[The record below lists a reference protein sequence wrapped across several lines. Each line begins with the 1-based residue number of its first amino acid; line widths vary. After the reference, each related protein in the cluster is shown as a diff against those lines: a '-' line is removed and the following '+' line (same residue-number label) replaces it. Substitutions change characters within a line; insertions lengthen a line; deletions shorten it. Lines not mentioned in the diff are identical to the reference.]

1 MGFDIFMYSIA
12 LILLSFISAMIGFAF
27 NKMLNSNMIFH
38 KYYVFLEWLGYKEHR
53 TIRGII
59 ANKFIG
65 SSSQLLH
72 HIGTKYIYKYG
83 IVYTRQSKLLYYIAK
98 PLGLCIICN
107 TCWIGMIFTGI
118 LKFTYNNI
126 TILDIL
132 LVGLVSSAFVNIIEH
147 KFNQLRNG

>member
-38 KYYVFLEWLGYKEHR
+38 KYYVFLEWLGHEPHK
-53 TIRGII
+53 TITGRIV
-59 ANKFIG
+59 NKLIKSKSRLLRYIG
-65 SSSQLLH
+65 N
-72 HIGTKYIYKYG
+72 IYVYKYG
-83 IVYTRQSKLLYYIAK
+83 LVYTKQSKFLYYLAK

-107 TCWIGMIFTGI
+107 TFWIGVIFTSI
-118 LKFTYNNI
+118 LKLTYNI
-126 TILDIL
+126 TIFDIVL
-132 LVGLVSSAFVNIIEH
+132 ISLVSSGLVNIIEH